1 MASRQGRIS
10 EDSSHCAESGFV
22 LTAIRRVYIIP
33 RLMQTPS
40 FPSRIDPW
48 RLTAEGGRLEG
59 SLALAA
65 LPRLVAELNRTDGV
79 ASVALAAG
87 MDRQGIRFIK
97 GALRTK
103 VELVCQRCLGPFQ
116 LALDVTVSLG
126 LVRSEAEADRLP
138 EEYEPL
144 LVPEGV
150 IHVADLV
157 EDELLL
163 ALPRIPRHDEA
174 RDCEAHG
181 YRAPDRVEQDQP
193 FASLASLLRDSQR
206 SH

>member
-1 MASRQGRIS
+1 MANTRRITENS
-10 EDSSHCAESGFV
+10 GNCAESGFI

-40 FPSRIDPW
+40 LPSRIDPW

-65 LPRLVAELNRTDGV
+65 LPRLVAELDRTDGV
-79 ASVALAAG
+79 VSVALVAG
-87 MDRQGIRFIK
+87 VDRQGVRFIG
-97 GALRTK
+97 GAVRTE
-103 VELVCQRCLGPFQ
+103 VELVCQRCLGPLR
-116 LALDVTVSLG
+116 LALDVTVGLG
-126 LVRSEAEADRLP
+126 LVHDEAEADRLP

-144 LVPEGV
+144 LVPEGI

-163 ALPRIPRHDEA
+163 ALPRIPRHDDV
-174 RDCEAHG
+174 RDCEANG

-193 FASLASLLRDSQR
+193 FATLASLLRDSQR

>member
-1 MASRQGRIS
+1 
-10 EDSSHCAESGFV
+10 
-22 LTAIRRVYIIP
+22 
-33 RLMQTPS
+33 MQTPS
-40 FPSRIDPW
+40 LPSRIDPW

-59 SLALAA
+59 TLALAE

-79 ASVALAAG
+79 ASVALVAG
-87 MDRQGIRFIK
+87 IDPRGVRFIT
-97 GALRTK
+97 GAVQTGI
-103 VELVCQRCLGPFQ
+103 ELICQRCLGP
-116 LALDVTVSLG
+116 LRLTLNVTVSLG

-163 ALPRIPRHDEA
+163 ALPQIPRHEDA
-174 RDCEAHG
+174 RDCEANG

-193 FASLASLLRDSQR
+193 FAALASLLRDSSR

>member
-1 MASRQGRIS
+1 
-10 EDSSHCAESGFV
+10 
-22 LTAIRRVYIIP
+22 
-33 RLMQTPS
+33 MQTPS
-40 FPSRIDPW
+40 LPSRIDPW

-59 SLALAA
+59 ALALAA

-79 ASVALAAG
+79 ASVALVASV
-87 MDRQGIRFIK
+87 DRQGVRFIK
-97 GALRTK
+97 GAVRTE
-103 VELVCQRCLGPFQ
+103 VELVCQRCLGPLR

-144 LVPEGV
+144 VVPEG
-150 IHVADLV
+150 IMHVADLV

-163 ALPRIPRHDEA
+163 ALPRIPRHDDV
-174 RDCEAHG
+174 RDCEVNG

-193 FASLASLLRDSQR
+193 FATLASLLRDSQR

>member
-1 MASRQGRIS
+1 MANTRRGG
-10 EDSSHCAESGFV
+10 ENNGNCAESGFI

-40 FPSRIDPW
+40 LPSRIDPW

-59 SLALAA
+59 ALALAA
-65 LPRLVAELNRTDGV
+65 LPRLVAELNRTDGM
-79 ASVALAAG
+79 ASVALVASV
-87 MDRQGIRFIK
+87 DRQGVRFIK
-97 GALRTK
+97 GAVRTE
-103 VELVCQRCLGPFQ
+103 VELVCQRCLGPLR

-144 LVPEGV
+144 VVPESI

-163 ALPRIPRHDEA
+163 ALPRIPRHDDV
-174 RDCEAHG
+174 RDCEANG
-181 YRAPDRVEQDQP
+181 YRAPDRVEQNQP
-193 FASLASLLRDSQR
+193 FATLASLLRDSQR

>member
-1 MASRQGRIS
+1 
-10 EDSSHCAESGFV
+10 
-22 LTAIRRVYIIP
+22 
-33 RLMQTPS
+33 MQTPS
-40 FPSRIDPW
+40 LPSRIDPW

-79 ASVALAAG
+79 ASVVLAAG
-87 MDRQGIRFIK
+87 IDRQGVRFIR
-97 GALRTK
+97 GALQTGI
-103 VELVCQRCLGPFQ
+103 ELVCQRCLGPLR

-138 EEYEPL
+138 EDYEPL
-144 LVPEGV
+144 LVPEGT

-163 ALPRIPRHDEA
+163 ALPQIPRHEDVG
-174 RDCEAHG
+174 DCEANG
-181 YRAPDRVEQDQP
+181 YRAPGRVEQDQP
-193 FASLASLLRDSQR
+193 FAALAPLLRDSQR

>member
-1 MASRQGRIS
+1 
-10 EDSSHCAESGFV
+10 
-22 LTAIRRVYIIP
+22 
-33 RLMQTPS
+33 MQTPS

-48 RLTAEGGRLEG
+48 RLAAEGGRLEG
-59 SLALAA
+59 ELALAA
-65 LPRLVAELNRTDGV
+65 LPRLVAELRQTEGRVN
-79 ASVALAAG
+79 VALIAG
-87 MDRQGIRFIK
+87 IDPRGVHFIR
-97 GALRTK
+97 GVVRTG
-103 VELVCQRCLGPFQ
+103 VELVCQRCLGSFL

-126 LVRSEAEADRLP
+126 LVHSEAEADRLP
-138 EEYEPL
+138 EDYEPL

-150 IHVADLV
+150 IRVADLV

-163 ALPRIPRHDEA
+163 ALPQIPRHEDV

-193 FASLASLLRDSQR
+193 FAALASLLRDSSR

>member
-1 MASRQGRIS
+1 MANTRRGG
-10 EDSSHCAESGFV
+10 ENNGNCAESGFI

-40 FPSRIDPW
+40 LPSRIDPW

-65 LPRLVAELNRTDGV
+65 LPRLMAELNRTDGV
-79 ASVALAAG
+79 ASVALVAG
-87 MDRQGIRFIK
+87 VDRPGVRFVR
-97 GALRTK
+97 GVVRTE
-103 VELVCQRCLGPFQ
+103 VELVCQRCLGPLR

-138 EEYEPL
+138 EDYEPL

-150 IHVADLV
+150 IRVADLV

-163 ALPRIPRHDEA
+163 ALPRIPRHEDA

-181 YRAPDRVEQDQP
+181 YRTLDRVEQDQP
-193 FASLASLLRDSQR
+193 FATLASLLRDSQR

>member
-1 MASRQGRIS
+1 MANTRRITENS
-10 EDSSHCAESGFV
+10 GNCAESGFI

-40 FPSRIDPW
+40 LPSRIDPW

-65 LPRLVAELNRTDGV
+65 LPRLVAELDRTDGV
-79 ASVALAAG
+79 VSVALVAG
-87 MDRQGIRFIK
+87 VDRQGVRFIG
-97 GALRTK
+97 GAVRTE
-103 VELVCQRCLGPFQ
+103 VELVCQRCLGPLR
-116 LALDVTVSLG
+116 LALDVTVGLG
-126 LVRSEAEADRLP
+126 LVHDEAEVDRLP

-144 LVPEGV
+144 LVPEGI

-163 ALPRIPRHDEA
+163 ALPRIPRHDDV
-174 RDCEAHG
+174 RDCEANG